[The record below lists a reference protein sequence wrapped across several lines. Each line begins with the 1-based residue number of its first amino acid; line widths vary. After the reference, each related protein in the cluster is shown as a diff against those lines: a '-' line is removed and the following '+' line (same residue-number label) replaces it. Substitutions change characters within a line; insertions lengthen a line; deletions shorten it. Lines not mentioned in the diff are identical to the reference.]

1 MTISGTNES
10 KPTKIVRPLTPLPI
24 KTSMTVGIIAVAAV
38 GASLMSAP
46 GGIGLLGAGLALLM
60 LTIAVI
66 DRRSFIIPDAL
77 NAAAAGL
84 GIVHAVA
91 QDPDAMTLACSLAAI
106 RGITFASLFM
116 AIRVAYARVRGRE
129 GLGLG
134 DIKLAGAAGVWLDWS
149 MMPVAIQIAAFTALA
164 VYGTQQFALGR
175 PIAATSRLPFGLFF
189 APAIWICWM
198 IEVTLWASF

>member
-1 MTISGTNES
+1 
-10 KPTKIVRPLTPLPI
+10 
-24 KTSMTVGIIAVAAV
+24 
-38 GASLMSAP
+38 
-46 GGIGLLGAGLALLM
+46 M

-84 GIVHAVA
+84 GVVHAVA
-91 QDPDAMTLACSLAAI
+91 QDRDAMMLASTLAAI
-106 RGITFASLFM
+106 RGITFALLFL

-164 VYGTQQFALGR
+164 VYGIREFALGR

-198 IEVTLWASF
+198 IEVTLWAPF